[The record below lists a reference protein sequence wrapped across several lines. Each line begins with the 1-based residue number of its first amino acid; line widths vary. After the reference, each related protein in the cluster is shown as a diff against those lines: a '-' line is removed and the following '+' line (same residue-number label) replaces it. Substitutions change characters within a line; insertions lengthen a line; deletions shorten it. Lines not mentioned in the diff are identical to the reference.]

1 MSWREVYIDEKA
13 IANPGFCISRRERFV
28 GYNPGWWARGNRDQQ
43 RSGPPAGP
51 MDRPRGARKEIQ
63 VALNFEGRRV
73 DVDIKTP
80 QGIRLQAHGEV
91 KVDESSS
98 PRKLDWINFSSP
110 DDQEFPQIPGIY
122 KIDGDTFTVCTGGM
136 NGSRPR
142 EFKPGD
148 GVLSEVV
155 VFQRERVASAE
166 KTKPSG
172 STTR

>member
-1 MSWREVYIDEKA
+1 MA
-13 IANPGFCISRRERFV
+13 IAAVSFSSIAILAADTEAIASNSDLGRLQGR
-28 GYNPGWWARGNRDQQ
+28 WTAR
-43 RSGPPAGP
+43 A
-51 MDRPRGARKEIQ
+51 GARKEIEVNLSIQ
-63 VALNFEGRRV
+63 GRRV
-73 DVDIKTP
+73 DVDIKTA
-80 QGIRLQAHGEV
+80 QGIRLRAQGEV
-91 KVDESSS
+91 KIDETTA
-98 PRKLDWINFSSP
+98 PRKLDWINFSSA
-110 DDQEFPQIPGIY
+110 DEQEFPQIPGIY
-122 KIDGDTFTVCTGGM
+122 KLNGDSFTVCTGGM